1 MNTERKKISLRTK
14 AVVVSLLAVLILV
27 ALILVGVRSVSNAN
41 PIEND
46 NTITEAKVMHTNAS
60 SDVTSQLYNAM
71 LNRETDFTLNGGNS
85 SDVYARLESEELFNE
100 VASIDDPNTSDDFDY
115 LFNNLDTYTITDNGG
130 SVDVSIT
137 WNEDKAMLDKVNVRV
152 KEILQQTGVYNM
164 NNAYDIAKTLHDY
177 IVNNVEYDNSLS
189 KYTAYSALFEKSTVC
204 QGYSLLYYKLLTEAG
219 VSCRYITGS
228 GNGESHSWNLVKVG
242 DAWYNVD
249 VTWDDPE
256 GGSLTYD
263 YFLKGSSSF
272 NREHSRDSKFKTD
285 SFNSAYP
292 TSQSD
297 FSKNNYGGNDV
308 RVPSNNENV
317 SNSESNPNVDGG
329 NANTEGGNVSDNAN
343 IAESQEATQST
354 DSQAESVVQNT
365 DDNQVNTSN
374 SVSSNDNNSSSSS
387 VSVNSRVVINGE
399 VVSSESYNSND
410 GNVST
415 NISTSVNNNSSVNL
429 DNLGESINSY
439 VNGLMNSIFGGNN

>member
-1 MNTERKKISLRTK
+1 MNIRMKKNSLRIK
-14 AVVVSLLAVLILV
+14 VIIVLLLV
-27 ALILVGVRSVSNAN
+27 AFILLGFRMASNASPN
-41 PIEND
+41 EYSETDTVP
-46 NTITEAKVMHTNAS
+46 EARVTYANAS
-60 SDVTSQLYNAM
+60 SDAASQLYKAL
-71 LNRETDFTLNGGNS
+71 LNRETNFTISCGNS
-85 SDVYARLESEELFNE
+85 SDVYARLENEELFNE
-100 VASIDDPNTSDDFDY
+100 AASIDDPNTSDDFDY
-115 LFNNLDTYTITDNGG
+115 LFNNVDSYSITDNGS
-130 SVDVSIT
+130 SVEVSVT
-137 WNEDKAMLDKVNVRV
+137 WNEDKAKLDKVNARV

-177 IVNNVEYDNSLS
+177 IINNVEYDNSIS
-189 KYTAYSALFEKSTVC
+189 RFTAYSALFEKKTVC
-204 QGYSLLYYKLLTEAG
+204 QGYSLLYYKLLIEAG
-219 VSCRYITGS
+219 VQCRYITGY
-228 GNGESHSWNLVKVG
+228 GDGESHSWNLVKVG

-256 GGSLTYD
+256 GGSLRYD

-272 NREHSRDSKFKTD
+272 NREHSRDSQFKTD

-317 SNSESNPNVDGG
+317 SNSESNQNVDGG
-329 NANTEGGNVSDNAN
+329 NVNTDGGNVSDNAN
-343 IAESQEATQST
+343 IVESQEATQST
-354 DSQAESVVQNT
+354 DSQAESIVQNT

-374 SVSSNDNNSSSSS
+374 NVSSNDNNSSSST